1 MMREHLKMTIKKLAA
16 TTAILAAGTSTAF
29 ASGLDRVTF
38 SSNILYEE
46 GTYAEVTY
54 GLTTPKVSSS
64 SFPAVLA
71 GGVAKSFPT
80 AKLGFKADITD
91 KFAVAVTYTNQAVGA
106 DINYG
111 PLIGISGVLDTQ
123 NINVLGK
130 YQFSDRISAY
140 AGVKYQ
146 YMSGSINVPG
156 VAIVGSGEGEYGA
169 LAGAAYE
176 IPDIKLRVA
185 LSFESK
191 IDYTL
196 ASTLNGG
203 PAPTASTASTP
214 EAWTLEFRSGV
225 AANTLVFG
233 SIRYSKWAEAQISV
247 PVLGIITNNTNVTT
261 YELGVA
267 YRFNEKFVGF
277 TAFGFEK
284 SDNIPQ
290 SAFAPTDGQF
300 DISVGGQLD
309 IGKGF
314 TVASSLKYSK
324 RGDAIINPATPGIGG
339 SIFDDNSVLTVGI
352 KLSKSF

>member
-1 MMREHLKMTIKKLAA
+1 MTIKKIAT

-29 ASGLDRVTF
+29 AGGLDRVTF

-64 SFPAVLA
+64 VLPV
-71 GGVAKSFPT
+71 GTVARSFPT

-91 KFAVAVTYTNQAVGA
+91 KFAIAVTYNNQPVGA
-106 DINYG
+106 DISYG
-111 PLIGISGVLDTQ
+111 PLGVSGVVDGQ
-123 NINVLGK
+123 NINALGK

-146 YMSGSINVPG
+146 YLSGSISVPG
-156 VAIVGSGEGEYGA
+156 ATIVASGEGEYGYI
-169 LAGAAYE
+169 AGAAYE

-185 LSFESK
+185 LSYESE
-191 IDYTL
+191 IDYSLT
-196 ASTLNGG
+196 STFNGG
-203 PAPTASTASTP
+203 PAPSASIASTP

-233 SIRYSKWAEAQISV
+233 SIRYAQWADAQITL
-247 PVLGIITNNTNVTT
+247 PVLGTITSFTNVTS

-277 TAFGFEK
+277 TAFGYEK
-284 SDNIPQ
+284 SDNVPQ
-290 SAFAPTDGQF
+290 SGFAPTDGQF
-300 DISVGGQLD
+300 DISFGGQLD

-314 TVASSLKYSK
+314 KVASSIKYSK
-324 RGDAIINPATPGIGG
+324 RGDSILSSVAPGAR
-339 SIFDDNSVLTVGI
+339 FDDNSVLTVGI

>member
-1 MMREHLKMTIKKLAA
+1 MTIKKVAT

-46 GTYAEVTY
+46 GTYAEATY

-64 SFPAVLA
+64 SFPSSLS
-71 GGVAKSFPT
+71 GGSVAKSFT
-80 AKLGFKADITD
+80 TVKLGFKADITD
-91 KFAVAVTYTNQAVGA
+91 KFAIAVTYNNQPVGA

-111 PLIGISGVLDTQ
+111 PLVGISGVVDGQ

-146 YMSGSINVPG
+146 YLSGSINVPG
-156 VAIVGSGEGEYGA
+156 IAIVASGEGEYGA
-169 LAGAAYE
+169 IAGAAYE

-196 ASTLNGG
+196 ASTVATAL
-203 PAPTASTASTP
+203 PVPPTGTSTASTP
-214 EAWTLEFRSGV
+214 EAWILEFRSGV

-233 SIRYSKWAEAQISV
+233 SVRYSKWADAQISV
-247 PVLGIITNNTNVTT
+247 PVLGVITNNTNVTT

-284 SDNIPQ
+284 SDDIPQ
-290 SAFAPTDGQF
+290 SGFAPTDGQF

-314 TVASSLKYSK
+314 KVASSIKYSK
-324 RGDAIINPATPGIGG
+324 RGDAIINPATAGIGG
-339 SIFDDNSVLTVGI
+339 NTFDDNSVLTVGI

>member
-1 MMREHLKMTIKKLAA
+1 MTIKKLAA

-46 GTYAEVTY
+46 GTYAEATY
-54 GLTTPKVSSS
+54 GLTIPKVSSS
-64 SFPAVLA
+64 ALPI
-71 GGVAKSFPT
+71 GTGTVATSFPT

-91 KFAVAVTYTNQAVGA
+91 RFAIAVTYTNQPIGA

-111 PLIGISGVLDTQ
+111 LSGVSGVVDGQ
-123 NINVLGK
+123 NINALGK

-140 AGVKYQ
+140 GGVKYQ
-146 YMSGSINVPG
+146 YLSGSITVPG
-156 VAIVGSGEGEYGA
+156 VAIVVSGEGEYGYIV
-169 LAGAAYE
+169 GAAYE

-185 LSFESK
+185 LSYESE

-196 ASTLNGG
+196 ASTVATL
-203 PAPTASTASTP
+203 APVPPTGTTTASTP
-214 EAWTLEFRSGV
+214 ETWTLEFRSGV

-233 SIRYSKWAEAQISV
+233 SIRYSQWADAQITV
-247 PVLGIITNNTNVTT
+247 PAPLGQITNFTNVTT

-277 TAFGFEK
+277 TAFGYEK
-284 SDNIPQ
+284 SDNEPQ
-290 SAFAPTDGQF
+290 GGFAPPDGQF

-314 TVASSLKYSK
+314 KIASSLKYSK
-324 RGDAIINPATPGIGG
+324 RGDSTLATVAPGAP
-339 SIFDDNSVLTVGI
+339 FDDNSVLTVGV
-352 KLSKSF
+352 KLSKNF